1 MAPLTLGLQFNSEIL
16 GPALVSGFTSAGL
29 YALIAVALVLSYR
42 VSRTVAFIH
51 GGLTLMGALLFYWLT
66 APKFGTESHPELA
79 KFLGLAIVIGLG
91 TLIAGIYGLAVTG
104 KRMAAWPRVT
114 LTTFSLAGM
123 LLLAGILFE
132 VISVEAQQPPSPFG
146 TRSFRLFG
154 QFVSMHQLMT
164 LIIVAAIVAVL
175 SVVLKASRIGIYI
188 RAIADNVEGSRLVG
202 VPINRVGTGVFALSG
217 GIAALG
223 GALLASAVGID
234 AGGIMSVFLRALIV
248 SVIGGFKSLA
258 LALGGAVLLG
268 VADNTLRSGVF
279 GPLDGGVQEMLVIG
293 VIFAAVVGRN
303 LFRSQGRELLQA
315 EGM

>member
-1 MAPLTLGLQFNSEIL
+1 MDSVTLALQFNSKIL

-66 APKFGTESHPELA
+66 APKFGTETHPELP
-79 KFLGLAIVIGLG
+79 KFLGLAIVVALG
-91 TLIAGIYGLAVTG
+91 ALVAGVYGLAVTG
-104 KRMAAWPRVT
+104 RRMAGWPRVT

-132 VISVEAQQPPSPFG
+132 MISVESQQPPSPFG
-146 TRSFRLFG
+146 TKSFRLFG

-164 LIIVAAIVAVL
+164 LLIVAVIVAVL
-175 SVVLKASRIGIYI
+175 SVALKTTRIGVYV

-202 VPINRVGTGVFALSG
+202 VPINQVGTGVFALSG

-234 AGGIMSVFLRALIV
+234 AGGIVSVFLRALIV
-248 SVIGGFKSLA
+248 SVIGGFDSLT

-268 VADNTLRSGVF
+268 VADNSLRSGVF
-279 GPLDGGVQEMLVIG
+279 GPLDSGVQEMLVIG
-293 VIFAAVVGRN
+293 VIFAAVVALN

-315 EGM
+315 EGL

>member
-1 MAPLTLGLQFNSEIL
+1 MTQLVIGLQFNGTIV
-16 GPALVSGFTSAGL
+16 GPALVSGFTAAGL

-42 VSRTVAFIH
+42 VTRTVAFIH

-66 APKFGTESHPELA
+66 APKFGTETHPELP
-79 KFLGLAIVIGLG
+79 KFLGLAIVVALG
-91 TLIAGIYGLAVTG
+91 ALIAGVYGLAVTG

-114 LTTFSLAGM
+114 LTTLSLAGM

-132 VISVEAQQPPSPFG
+132 VIPVQGQQPPSPFG

-164 LIIVAAIVAVL
+164 LIIVAAIVVVL
-175 SVVLKASRIGIYI
+175 SVVLKVTRIGIYV

-202 VPINRVGTGVFALSG
+202 VPINQVGTGVFALSG
-217 GIAALG
+217 AVAALG

-234 AGGIMSVFLRALIV
+234 AGGILSVFLRALLV
-248 SVIGGFKSLA
+248 SVIGGFNSLT

-293 VIFAAVVGRN
+293 VIFAAVVGLN

>member
-1 MAPLTLGLQFNSEIL
+1 MAHLFVGVQFNAKIV
-16 GPALVSGFTSAGL
+16 GPALVSGFTAAGL

-42 VSRTVAFIH
+42 VTRTVAFIH

-66 APKFGTESHPELA
+66 APKFGTETHPELP
-79 KFLGLAIVIGLG
+79 KFLGLAVVIAFGA
-91 TLIAGIYGLAVTG
+91 LIAGVYGLAVTG
-104 KRMAAWPRVT
+104 QRMAGWPRVT

-132 VISVEAQQPPSPFG
+132 VVPVQGQQPPSPFG

-164 LIIVAAIVAVL
+164 LMIVAATVAVL
-175 SVVLKASRIGIYI
+175 SLALKATRMGIYV

-202 VPINRVGTGVFALSG
+202 VPINQVGTGVFALSG
-217 GIAALG
+217 AIAALG
-223 GALLASAVGID
+223 GALLGSAVGID
-234 AGGIMSVFLRALIV
+234 AGGIVSVFLRALIV
-248 SVIGGFKSLA
+248 SVIGGFNSLT

-293 VIFAAVVGRN
+293 VIFAAVVGLN
-303 LFRSQGRELLQA
+303 LGRSQGRELLQA

>member
-1 MAPLTLGLQFNSEIL
+1 MAELTLGLQFNSKIL
-16 GPALVSGFTSAGL
+16 GPALVSGITSAGL

-42 VSRTVAFIH
+42 VSRTVAFVH

-66 APKFGTESHPELA
+66 APQFGTESHPELP
-79 KFLGLAIVIGLG
+79 KFLGLAIVVGLG
-91 TLIAGIYGLAVTG
+91 ALLAGIYGLAVTG

-114 LTTFSLAGM
+114 LTTFSLAAM

-132 VISVEAQQPPSPFG
+132 LVSVEGQLPPSPFG
-146 TRSFRLFG
+146 TRSFSLFG
-154 QFVSMHQLMT
+154 QFVSMHQLVT
-164 LIIVAAIVAVL
+164 LIIVAAVVAGL
-175 SVVLKASRIGIYI
+175 AGVLKATRIGIYI

-202 VPINRVGTGVFALSG
+202 VPINRVGTGVFAVSG

-223 GALLASAVGID
+223 GALLASAVGLD
-234 AGGIMSVFLRALIV
+234 AGGIVSVFLRALIV
-248 SVIGGFKSLA
+248 SVLGGFGSLT

-279 GPLDGGVQEMLVIG
+279 GPLDGGVQEMTVIG
-293 VIFAAVVGRN
+293 VIFAAVVAIN
-303 LFRSQGRELLQA
+303 VFRSQGRELLQA

>member
-1 MAPLTLGLQFNSEIL
+1 MVSMALGLQFNSEIL
-16 GPALVSGFTSAGL
+16 GPAVVSGITSAGL

-66 APKFGTESHPELA
+66 APKFGTETHPELPR
-79 KFLGLAIVIGLG
+79 FLGLAVVVALG
-91 TLIAGIYGLAVTG
+91 ALVAGVYGLAVTG

-132 VISVEAQQPPSPFG
+132 IISVEAQQPPSPFG
-146 TRSFRLFG
+146 TKSFRLFG
-154 QFVSMHQLMT
+154 QYVSMHQVMT
-164 LIIVAAIVAVL
+164 LVIVAAVVSIL
-175 SVVLKASRIGIYI
+175 SVALKATRIGIYV

-202 VPINRVGTGVFALSG
+202 VPINQVGTGVFALSG
-217 GIAALG
+217 AIAALG

-234 AGGIMSVFLRALIV
+234 AGGIVSVFLRALIV
-248 SVIGGFKSLA
+248 SVIGGFNSLT

-268 VADNTLRSGVF
+268 LADNTLRSGVF
-279 GPLDGGVQEMLVIG
+279 GPLDGGVQEMLIIG
-293 VIFAAVVGRN
+293 VIFAAVVGLN

>member
-1 MAPLTLGLQFNSEIL
+1 MDSVTLALQFNSKIL

-66 APKFGTESHPELA
+66 APKFGTETHPELP
-79 KFLGLAIVIGLG
+79 KFLGLAIVVALG
-91 TLIAGIYGLAVTG
+91 ALVAGVYGLAVTG
-104 KRMAAWPRVT
+104 KRMADWPRVT

-132 VISVEAQQPPSPFG
+132 MISVESQQPPSPFG

-164 LIIVAAIVAVL
+164 LLIVAAIVVVL
-175 SVVLKASRIGIYI
+175 SVALKTTRIGVYV

-202 VPINRVGTGVFALSG
+202 VPINQVGTGVFALSG
-217 GIAALG
+217 AIAALG

-234 AGGIMSVFLRALIV
+234 AGGIVSVFLRALIV
-248 SVIGGFKSLA
+248 SVIGGFDSLT

-268 VADNTLRSGVF
+268 VADNSLRSGVF
-279 GPLDGGVQEMLVIG
+279 GPLDSGVQEMLVIG
-293 VIFAAVVGRN
+293 VIFAAVVALN

-315 EGM
+315 EGL

>member
-1 MAPLTLGLQFNSEIL
+1 MAPLTLGLQFNGKVV

-66 APKFGTESHPELA
+66 APKFGTETHPQLP
-79 KFLGLAIVIGLG
+79 KFLGLAIVVALG
-91 TLIAGIYGLAVTG
+91 ALIAGVYGLAVTG
-104 KRMAAWPRVT
+104 RRMAAWPRVT

-123 LLLAGILFE
+123 LLLAGVLFE

-154 QFVSMHQLMT
+154 QFVSMHQVMT
-164 LIIVAAIVAVL
+164 LVIVTAIVAVL
-175 SVVLKASRIGIYI
+175 SVALKVTRIGIYV
-188 RAIADNVEGSRLVG
+188 RAIADNVEASRLVG
-202 VPINRVGTGVFALSG
+202 VPINQVGTGVFAVSG
-217 GIAALG
+217 AVAALG

-234 AGGIMSVFLRALIV
+234 AGGIVSVFLRALIV
-248 SVIGGFKSLA
+248 SVIGGFNSLT

-268 VADNTLRSGVF
+268 VADNSLRSGVF
-279 GPLDGGVQEMLVIG
+279 GPLDAGVQEMLVIG
-293 VIFAAVVGRN
+293 VIFAAVVGLNR
-303 LFRSQGRELLQA
+303 FRSQGRELLQA

>member
-1 MAPLTLGLQFNSEIL
+1 
-16 GPALVSGFTSAGL
+16 VL
-29 YALIAVALVLSYR
+29 Y
-42 VSRTVAFIH
+42 
-51 GGLTLMGALLFYWLT
+51 YWLT
-66 APKFGTESHPELA
+66 APKVGTETHPELP
-79 KFLGLAIVIGLG
+79 KFLGLAIVVALG
-91 TLIAGIYGLAVTG
+91 ALIAGVYGLAVTG
-104 KRMAAWPRVT
+104 KRMANWPRVT
-114 LTTFSLAGM
+114 LTTLSLAGM

-132 VISVEAQQPPSPFG
+132 MIPVQAQQPPSPFG

-164 LIIVAAIVAVL
+164 LIIVAAIVVVL
-175 SVVLKASRIGIYI
+175 SVVLKVTRIGIHV

-202 VPINRVGTGVFALSG
+202 VPINQIGTGVFALSG
-217 GIAALG
+217 AIAALG

-234 AGGIMSVFLRALIV
+234 AGGIVSVFLRALIV
-248 SVIGGFKSLA
+248 SVIGGFNSLT

-279 GPLDGGVQEMLVIG
+279 GALDGGVQEMLVIG
-293 VIFAAVVGRN
+293 VIFAAVVGLN

>member
-1 MAPLTLGLQFNSEIL
+1 MASVALGLQFNSKIL
-16 GPALVSGFTSAGL
+16 GPAVVSGITSAGL
-29 YALIAVALVLSYR
+29 YGLIAVALVLSYR

-66 APKFGTESHPELA
+66 APKFGTETHPELPR
-79 KFLGLAIVIGLG
+79 FLGLAVVVALG
-91 TLIAGIYGLAVTG
+91 ALVAGVYGLAVTG

-132 VISVEAQQPPSPFG
+132 IISVEAQQPPSPFG
-146 TRSFRLFG
+146 TKSFRLFG
-154 QFVSMHQLMT
+154 QYVSMHQLVT
-164 LIIVAAIVAVL
+164 LLIVAAVVSIL
-175 SVVLKASRIGIYI
+175 SVALKATRIGIYV

-202 VPINRVGTGVFALSG
+202 VPINQVGTGVFALSG
-217 GIAALG
+217 AIAALG

-234 AGGIMSVFLRALIV
+234 AGGIVSVFLRALIV
-248 SVIGGFKSLA
+248 SVIGGFNSLT

-268 VADNTLRSGVF
+268 LADNTLRSGVF
-279 GPLDGGVQEMLVIG
+279 GPLDGGVQEMLIIG
-293 VIFAAVVGRN
+293 VIFAAVVGLN